1 MSGTLC
7 AMTPL
12 SLDEV
17 VRRQKCRAEAAAR
30 LSEAALSGV
39 RQPRDHATG
48 PRTRR
53 LGVRFWQTLAL
64 ESELARAILAGA
76 DDDDATELAGRV
88 LTHLELRKAMA
99 EDPIER
105 LAIEVATCEL
115 RLDLWSWRDASEPCP
130 PPPTPVPGAMP

>member
-1 MSGTLC
+1 MSPLTLH
-7 AMTPL
+7 
-12 SLDEV
+12 EV
-17 VRRQKCRAEAAAR
+17 VRRQECRAKAAAR
-30 LSEAALSGV
+30 LSEAALSV
-39 RQPRDHATG
+39 RSLRDPATTPRN
-48 PRTRR
+48 RR
-53 LGVRFWQTLAL
+53 LGVRFWSTLAI
-64 ESELARAILAGA
+64 EAELARAILAGA

-130 PPPTPVPGAMP
+130 PPLTPVPGAMP